1 MQCAAVCCRVLPCAA
16 VCCRVVPCVAVCCHV
31 LPCVAMSCRV
41 LKCTAVHCS
50 ALQCTAVHCSALQCV
65 ADRCS
70 ALQCFLEGYPNCH
83 FHYTGWRR
91 LIVCL
96 ISMSHFPQKSLI
108 ISGSFAENDLHL
120 KASLSSLPPNI
131 HMMLVVLQCVALCCS
146 AFWSSVI
153 IRIKQLSFPL
163 YLYCVAVRC
172 CVLQCFLEGCIFA
185 SVLSV

>member
-1 MQCAAVCCRVLPCAA
+1 MLPCAA

-31 LPCVAMSCRV
+31 LPCVARSCRV
-41 LKCTAVHCS
+41 LKCIAV
-50 ALQCTAVHCSALQCV
+50 LCSALQCV
-65 ADRCS
+65 AVRCS
-70 ALQCFLEGYPNCH
+70 ALQCFLEGYLNCH
-83 FHYTGWRR
+83 FHYTEWRR
-91 LIVCL
+91 LIGCL

-108 ISGSFAENDLHL
+108 ISGSFAENDLRL
-120 KASLSSLPPNI
+120 KASFSSLPPNI

-163 YLYCVAVRC
+163 YLYCVAMRC